1 MCSHKKRRGE
11 RESGSEMEG
20 GRKGEGKDNPQ
31 GLWLSLFQPQVLL
44 PHTWSI
50 PLPRA
55 LSSPPPPPNHFSNPF
70 RRFPE
75 GNGGNKG
82 FQFLGCV
89 SHMSREERGKK
100 KNILSKK
107 SDGETQP
114 LVIKTRQKTAVT
126 QHRNALRLS
135 CIIIRGLRFNAIC
148 RRQ

>member
-55 LSSPPPPPNHFSNPF
+55 LSSPPPIISPILSGDFQREMVEIKDSSSSDVSAICHA
-70 RRFPE
+70 R
-75 GNGGNKG
+75 KG
-82 FQFLGCV
+82 A
-89 SHMSREERGKK
+89 KK
-100 KNILSKK
+100 KTSSRKKAMEKRSLS
-107 SDGETQP
+107 
-114 LVIKTRQKTAVT
+114 
-126 QHRNALRLS
+126 
-135 CIIIRGLRFNAIC
+135 
-148 RRQ
+148 

>member
-20 GRKGEGKDNPQ
+20 GRKAEGKDNPQ

-55 LSSPPPPPNHFSNPF
+55 LSSPPPNHFSNPF

-114 LVIKTRQKTAVT
+114 LVIKTRQTTAVT